1 MREQDWTGDWD
12 WFVSLLVAAERAS
25 TGLTELEIN
34 DLPSVMKA
42 LHEADA
48 RCRFAETKLNK
59 LSNRAHRIFTILLS
73 FRRAEIDV
81 KTKFTLV
88 DLAGS
93 EDISRSGAKG
103 LTARE
108 VCCVLLFGGGHQ

>member
-1 MREQDWTGDWD
+1 MTSSRQRLALVDDGDKGCIC
-12 WFVSLLVAAERAS
+12 
-25 TGLTELEIN
+25 TGLTELEIT
-34 DLPSVMKA
+34 DLPTVMKA

-108 VCCVLLFGGGHQ
+108 V